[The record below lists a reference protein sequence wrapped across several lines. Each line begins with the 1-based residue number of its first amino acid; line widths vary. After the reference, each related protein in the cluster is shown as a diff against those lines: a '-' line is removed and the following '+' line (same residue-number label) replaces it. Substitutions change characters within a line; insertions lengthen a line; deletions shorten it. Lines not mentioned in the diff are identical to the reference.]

1 MRSNNGMV
9 TINFNG
15 HYFKGNEVRA
25 QLRNIEPYIEYRQSI

>member
-15 HYFKGNEVRA
+15 HYFKSNEVR
-25 QLRNIEPYIEYRQSI
+25 IELNCGT